1 VEEVSDARIERAWD
15 IDKAYELIA
24 GTVIVF
30 GNSASGKTMANKKII
45 STSHGNQG
53 NIYITIYSPHFKDLE

>member
-30 GNSASGKTMANKKII
+30 GNSASGKTMANKKLFRLLTVIKVI
-45 STSHGNQG
+45 F
-53 NIYITIYSPHFKDLE
+53 I